1 MSQIIDS
8 WILYERLNIFL
19 LNIPIFF
26 GDEWSLGNPSWVPRR
41 NSIDYL
47 DIPMKGIRICYY
59 VGILSKDI
67 CLEYENVLRMSGGHN
82 HNRKTKLLPS
92 PMI

>member
-8 WILYERLNIFL
+8 WILYEWLNIFP

-59 VGILSKDI
+59 VGILSKDG
-67 CLEYENVLRMSGGHN
+67 CL
-82 HNRKTKLLPS
+82 
-92 PMI
+92 